1 MMSIDAPWRL
11 DETTLGDLID
21 RTSDPADAGFDVAV
35 LPFGCTEP
43 HNLHLPYGTDT
54 IEALEIGDR
63 ICHAAWRA
71 GARVALLPAI
81 PYGTTTNQSELRLT
95 LNLMPTT
102 ILAIVRDLLA
112 SLSNHG
118 IRKVVLLNS
127 HGGND
132 LKWMLRELHGEFDP
146 DVKLFLID
154 WFRTMRD
161 AASEIFEN
169 ADDHAGEM
177 ETSILLAT
185 RPELVARDADG
196 GLTADDGPTKPT
208 RFEAVEEGWV
218 SISRPWHLLTTN
230 TGSGNPHRATA
241 EKGERLLDAIEDR
254 YGRFLVEL
262 AESPLDV
269 NFPF

>member
-1 MMSIDAPWRL
+1 MSIDAPWRL

-185 RPELVARDADG
+185 RPELAPNSSLATPMAASLRMTVRRSRLDLKPSKKVGSRSVGRGIFSRRIPDRVIRTAPRRRRASVCSMRLKIG
-196 GLTADDGPTKPT
+196 TAD
-208 RFEAVEEGWV
+208 
-218 SISRPWHLLTTN
+218 S
-230 TGSGNPHRATA
+230 
-241 EKGERLLDAIEDR
+241 
-254 YGRFLVEL
+254 
-262 AESPLDV
+262 
-269 NFPF
+269 